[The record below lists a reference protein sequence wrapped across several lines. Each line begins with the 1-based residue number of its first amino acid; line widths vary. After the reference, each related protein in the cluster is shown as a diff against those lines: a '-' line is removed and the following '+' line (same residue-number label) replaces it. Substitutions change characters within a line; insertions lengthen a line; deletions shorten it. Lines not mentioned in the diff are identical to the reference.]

1 MRTQTRALWI
11 VIAILMILV
20 AGSAVAETELEPGTV
35 VFGEWFEN
43 QWYHGIILEPCGGGY
58 IVRAETNETKC
69 VRLNKIVLDIVP
81 AADEVA
87 EGAAV
92 LAEWAPGQFYP
103 GTVSSISGN
112 SYDIQYD
119 DGDRSTVTLSG
130 IRLQGNLDAEGATV
144 VAVTGA
150 DTGAAASQEDTV
162 ETAIVLLRDGSEWA
176 EIQPDGTVLIEG
188 SAVGEITADGRV
200 YRNGNAVGEVD
211 DDGIITMNG
220 SRVGEI
226 EMNGRLWRGS
236 SPIGSV
242 IFNGDVYLGSSKWAE
257 TDVSRLDYSEQI
269 VVAAIVV
276 FFAPEF
282 GFPR

>member
-1 MRTQTRALWI
+1 MRKQVIPLWI
-11 VIAILMILV
+11 MAVLMALV
-20 AGSAVAETELEPGTV
+20 AGSAVAETELQPGTV

-43 QWYHGIILEPCGGGY
+43 QWYRGTVEEPCDGGY
-58 IVRAETNETKC
+58 IIRAETGEAKC
-69 VRLNKIVLDIVP
+69 VQLNKIVLDVVP
-81 AADEVA
+81 EAQEVS

-119 DGDRSTVTLSG
+119 DGDQSTVTLNG
-130 IRLQGNLDAEGATV
+130 IRLQGNLDAEGATIV
-144 VAVTGA
+144 EVTKP
-150 DTGAAASQEDTV
+150 DTV
-162 ETAIVLLRDGSEWA
+162 ETAIVLLRDGTEWA
-176 EIQPDGTVLIEG
+176 EIQPDGTVLIQG
-188 SAVGEITADGRV
+188 AAVGEITADGYVFRD
-200 YRNGNAVGEVD
+200 GNAVGEID
-211 DDGIITMNG
+211 SDGIITMDG

-226 EMNGRLWRGS
+226 EMSGRLWRGS
-236 SPIGSV
+236 SPVGSV

-257 TDVSRLDYSEQI
+257 TDVSRLDYSDQV